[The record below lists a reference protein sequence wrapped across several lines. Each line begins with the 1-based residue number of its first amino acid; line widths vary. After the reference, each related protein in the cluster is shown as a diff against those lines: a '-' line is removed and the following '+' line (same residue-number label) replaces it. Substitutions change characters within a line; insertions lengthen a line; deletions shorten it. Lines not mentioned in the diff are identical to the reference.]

1 MSISNFPNGFAN
13 GLTLRGV
20 PVESTNPGKSFF
32 VNNSSVLADG
42 GIGGSNSN
50 KGTYQ
55 QPFKTIDYAIG
66 RCTAGRGDVIY
77 VMPGHVE
84 DVSTAAAG
92 AATVDLDVDGVTIIG
107 LGRGAAQPR
116 FDFTATAGIVT
127 VSADNCA
134 IVNMNFHANVSAV
147 VIGLSVL
154 AGATDLL
161 VKNCSFDVE
170 TTTTDEFLISV
181 NIGVGCT
188 YTTVEDS
195 TFDMGLG
202 GAAAGIK
209 LVGASDHV
217 QVKGCHMQGDHSLA
231 LISGI
236 TTLSGDHSLALI
248 SGITTLSTNVL
259 IEDNL
264 LIQGSTLGLNAV
276 AVIVLLTGT
285 SGIIRNNSII
295 CDVATFA
302 LQTVADT
309 CSFLNNDRTDDIAQA
324 KTSAQISTSVTASA
338 DS

>member
-1 MSISNFPNGFAN
+1 
-13 GLTLRGV
+13 V
-20 PVESTNPGKSFF
+20 
-32 VNNSSVLADG
+32 
-42 GIGGSNSN
+42 
-50 KGTYQ
+50 
-55 QPFKTIDYAIG
+55 AI
-66 RCTAGRGDVIY
+66 
-77 VMPGHVE
+77 
-84 DVSTAAAG
+84 
-92 AATVDLDVDGVTIIG
+92 DVDGVTIIG

-236 TTLSGDHSLALI
+236 TTLS
-248 SGITTLSTNVL
+248 TNVL

>member
-188 YTTVEDS
+188 YTTVE
-195 TFDMGLG
+195 
-202 GAAAGIK
+202 
-209 LVGASDHV
+209 
-217 QVKGCHMQGDHSLA
+217 VKGCHMQ
-231 LISGI
+231 
-236 TTLSGDHSLALI
+236 GDHSLALI